1 VEGVEQGGGD
11 AGQLSEQAAI
21 VQEERADASE
31 PAGAQDATLDVR
43 PDEALDVD
51 RQPAVSALVAVA
63 VDRQQGLEV
72 VDDDTVRGGLARV
85 PPAVSLDSPATVGR
99 HAVTVRD
106 ADAFVGD
113 SGQRGGHGP
122 PR

>member
-1 VEGVEQGGGD
+1 VAVGT
-11 AGQLSEQAAI
+11 
-21 VQEERADASE
+21 ADASE

-51 RQPAVSALVAVA
+51 GQPAVRALVAVG
-63 VDRQQGLEV
+63 VDPQQRLEV
-72 VDDDTVRGGLARV
+72 VDEEAVRGGLARV
-85 PPAVSLDSPATVGR
+85 PPAVSLDSPTAIGR

-113 SGQRGGHGP
+113 DGQRGGHGP